1 MSDIELV
8 KGDKKKNF
16 TVLDNT
22 CIRDENLSWGAKGLH
37 CYLEHLP
44 GDWKIYKSYLVAH
57 FPEKINALNNLFKE
71 LVDAGYIRI
80 EKNLRNSDGT
90 FAPQRYIIF
99 EKPHKID
106 NADTN
111 NTDADSTAT
120 DNSTADNSTVDDTTV
135 DDTTADSPTTE
146 NRQLPK
152 TNVPKTNVPNIKFTK
167 TELTN
172 SSHSETDNIDTVSE
186 SVFCKKIK
194 VLFENEYPF
203 DKNFETDVKKHLTEG
218 NIDETHIED
227 YLQYVFE
234 RAKLEKVRKSFE
246 GLFRKLALA
255 KGLVRDFKHS
265 TYMIAPETEKK
276 VERKIKYIECSIC
289 GTQFD
294 EILGYCPN
302 CGISVKELKDTTQPS
317 YIVKKKYY
325 EMCESDKQ
333 KYDSAYSE
341 LETKIKERERRCFL
355 TETEKLQFWLDY
367 GIITEQEL

>member
-186 SVFCKKIK
+186 SVFCKTIK
-194 VLFENEYPF
+194 GLFNDEYPF
-203 DKNFETDVKKHLTEG
+203 DNNFEADVNKLLSDY

-227 YLQYVFE
+227 YLKYV
-234 RAKLEKVRKSFE
+234 
-246 GLFRKLALA
+246 
-255 KGLVRDFKHS
+255 
-265 TYMIAPETEKK
+265 
-276 VERKIKYIECSIC
+276 
-289 GTQFD
+289 
-294 EILGYCPN
+294 
-302 CGISVKELKDTTQPS
+302 
-317 YIVKKKYY
+317 
-325 EMCESDKQ
+325 
-333 KYDSAYSE
+333 
-341 LETKIKERERRCFL
+341 
-355 TETEKLQFWLDY
+355 
-367 GIITEQEL
+367 